1 MIAPIFDRRAIP
13 PGFTFGEW
21 RAPDGWRHR
30 RFDWPADGAA
40 RGSILWCGGRGDF
53 AEKYLEAMAHWHGRG
68 WHVAG
73 FDWRGQGGSGR
84 ILPGSGIG
92 HYASF
97 DPLLDDLA
105 AFVAQ
110 WRAATPGPHVVIG
123 HSMGGH
129 LVLRA
134 LAEARVTADAAVLVA
149 PMIGLRLPRVAR
161 VLVFMAGL
169 FGLSMR
175 PVWRDDAPRGK
186 QARLTGS
193 VERFADTDWWRGQDE
208 ALSDT
213 IPSWGW
219 LHAAFDSIARL
230 RRAAVERVAIPVLAV
245 ATKRDRLVRWT
256 EVRDAVARLPQG
268 RLVTVDAAH
277 EILREEDAARLEAMA
292 AIDSFLESVA

>member
-1 MIAPIFDRRAIP
+1 MTAAPFDRRAIP
-13 PGFTFGEW
+13 AGFAFADW
-21 RAPDGWRHR
+21 RSPDGWRHR
-30 RFDWPADGAA
+30 RFDWPVDGPAK
-40 RGSILWCGGRGDF
+40 GSILWCGGRGDF

-84 ILPGSGIG
+84 ILPGSLIG

-105 AFVAQ
+105 AFVAE

-134 LAEARVTADAAVLVA
+134 LAEGRVTADAAVLVA
-149 PMIGLRLPRVAR
+149 PMIGLAVPRVAR
-161 VLVFMAGL
+161 LLAFLAGL

-175 PVWRDDAPRGK
+175 PVWRDLDHPGK

-193 VERFADTDWWRGQDE
+193 VERFDDSGWWRGRHDW
-208 ALSDT
+208 LSDT

-219 LHAAFDSIARL
+219 LHAAYDSIARL
-230 RRAAVERVAIPVLAV
+230 RRADLSRVAVPVLAV
-245 ATKRDRLVRWT
+245 ASRRDRLVAWRAI
-256 EVRDAVARLPQG
+256 RAAVARLPRG
-268 RLVTVDAAH
+268 RLVTLDGAH
-277 EILREEDAARLEAMA
+277 ELLREADPVRLAAYA
-292 AIDSFLESVA
+292 AIDGLLEEVA